1 MQKIQELLL
10 EVEVMHA
17 NALFGTTTKILV
29 EREAHRGGGDMAGR
43 TENNRVVNFQGDSS
57 LVGQFVDVRIDE
69 AHSNSLR
76 GELLTDS
83 VTA

>member
-1 MQKIQELLL
+1 
-10 EVEVMHA
+10 
-17 NALFGTTTKILV
+17 NFP
-29 EREAHRGGGDMAGR
+29 GDP
-43 TENNRVVNFQGDSS
+43 S
-57 LVGQFVDVRIDE
+57 LVGQFVDVRINE